1 MCGDGWGMRLS
12 GEYKENWWEGKRVGQ
27 KGVRLAEE
35 VWTRGRCRET
45 VIAELFIVLLNLVG
59 RQIDK

>member
-1 MCGDGWGMRLS
+1 LE
-12 GEYKENWWEGKRVGQ
+12 GEAIRGIQGELVRKEEGGQ

-45 VIAELFIVLLNLVG
+45 VIAELFIVIPNLVG